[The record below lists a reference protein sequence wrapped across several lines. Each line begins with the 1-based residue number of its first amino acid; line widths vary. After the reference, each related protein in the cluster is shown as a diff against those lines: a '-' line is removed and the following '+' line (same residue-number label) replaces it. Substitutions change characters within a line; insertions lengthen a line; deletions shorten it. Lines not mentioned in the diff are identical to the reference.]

1 MGAVLA
7 YTTNFNLTTINFNW
21 ATWHDQMNRN
31 ITDLDAILQTI
42 SGLQAGVWANS
53 TAYVDG
59 DRRIDSTNYVIY
71 ECNTNHTSHASN
83 TFAQDRAANPTYWSV
98 VSDTSV
104 SGGVDFQFTYD
115 DSVTTGADPGDGD
128 VRLNNATLASA
139 TEITFSNNSADAG
152 NPDVSDFIA
161 SWDDLGASSNRGTLI
176 IRKEGDPSFFRMYT
190 VSGSVTDS
198 TTHLTMTIANVAGSG
213 TLTAADVLYFHFVP
227 TGSTGATGA
236 AGADGLDY
244 TDNATLNGLS
254 AVAVSASDKLIVSS
268 GANAFTT
275 TTVTTFTKT
284 LLDDA
289 TAADALTTLTA
300 VGQGTVEIPLPACVW
315 RAPTTNGAAYDN
327 TETSTN
333 DIPVEGWLFDA
344 TTEEAIWT
352 SMVMPKSVNASSTVS
367 FKVHWTAASGS
378 GTFIAKI
385 ACVSLGNDEAHDTA
399 VGTAQTCTDTLITA
413 SRNHIS
419 PTCSA
424 VTPGNSWAQGDI
436 LYIKLSRD
444 VANDTLGVD
453 AKITHVSMFVTTNA
467 ATDA

>member
-1 MGAVLA
+1 MSAVLA

-31 ITDLDAILQTI
+31 INDIDAIMQTI
-42 SGLQAGVWANS
+42 SGLSAGVWANS
-53 TAYVDG
+53 TAYVVG
-59 DRRIDSTNYVIY
+59 DRRIDSSNYVIY
-71 ECNTNHTSHASN
+71 ECNVNHTSHASQ

-98 VSDTSV
+98 ISDTSV
-104 SGGVDFQFTYD
+104 AGGIDFQFTFD
-115 DSVTTGADPGDGD
+115 DSTTTGADPGDGD

-161 SWDDLGASSNRGTLI
+161 SWDDLGASANRGSLI
-176 IRKEGDPSFFRMYT
+176 IRKEGDPSFFRIYT
-190 VSGSVTDS
+190 VTGNVTDS

-227 TGSTGATGA
+227 AGATGATGA
-236 AGADGLDY
+236 AGADYAADAELNALAGL
-244 TDNATLNGLS
+244 TS
-254 AVAVSASDKLIVSS
+254 AADRLPYFTGSGTASLAV
-268 GANAFTT
+268 FTS
-275 TTVTTFTKT
+275 FTRT
-284 LLDDA
+284 LLDDT
-289 TAADALTTLTA
+289 TAAEALATLTA

-352 SMVMPKSVNASSTVS
+352 SMVMPKSVNASSTIS
-367 FKVHWTAASGS
+367 FNVHWTAASGS
-378 GTFIAKI
+378 GTFVAKI

-413 SRNHIS
+413 ARNHIS

-424 VTPGNSWAQGDI
+424 VTPGNTWTQGDM

-444 VANDTLGVD
+444 VATDTLGVD
-453 AKITHVSMFVTTNA
+453 AKLTHVSMFVTTNA